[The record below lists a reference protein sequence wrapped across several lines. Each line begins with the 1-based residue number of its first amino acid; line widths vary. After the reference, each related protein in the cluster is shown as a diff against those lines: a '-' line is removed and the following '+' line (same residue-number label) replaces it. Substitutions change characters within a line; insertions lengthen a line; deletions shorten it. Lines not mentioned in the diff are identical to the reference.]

1 MTCDA
6 CGQEIAD
13 NALIC
18 YRCGA
23 ATTTRE
29 RDPVSLE
36 EPGRRRWSALFLAI
50 VFLGAVLFF
59 VTELVRGRPPQPL
72 VWVMLACAG
81 GLLAWRLRLG

>member
-6 CGQEIAD
+6 CGQKIAD

-23 ATTTRE
+23 ATNARE
-29 RDPVSLE
+29 REPALLDA
-36 EPGRRRWSALFLAI
+36 PGRRRWSALFLAV
-50 VFLGAVLFF
+50 VFLAVVLFF
-59 VTELVRGRPPQPL
+59 ASELVRGRPPAPL
-72 VWVMLACAG
+72 VWVMLAFAG

>member
-1 MTCDA
+1 MTCGQ

-23 ATTTRE
+23 ATAERE
-29 RDPVSLE
+29 RAPAALDAPA
-36 EPGRRRWSALFLAI
+36 RRRWSALFLAV
-50 VFLGAVLFF
+50 VFVSVVLFF
-59 VTELVRGRPPQPL
+59 ASEVVAGRPPQPL
-72 VWVMLACAG
+72 VWVMLAFVG